1 MREEEG
7 NFWNFELSFGCVE
20 ELRKCMLKL
29 CNGISNSAQKIFS
42 VRQIKEQSTKA
53 HVEENCG
60 RFQNPCGVSYH
71 TEPFK
76 QSPKAF
82 TQYPYHVPACNETTG
97 REHYF
102 IKALAVSISHNGSGK
117 EFRGPD
123 IAEESV
129 SNFPLELH
137 FQGF

>member
-1 MREEEG
+1 M
-7 NFWNFELSFGCVE
+7 F
-20 ELRKCMLKL
+20 KL
-29 CNGISNSAQKIFS
+29 CNVIGNSAWKIFS
-42 VRQIKEQSTKA
+42 VRQIKEQSKKA

-60 RFQNPCGVSYH
+60 RFENPCGMSYNA
-71 TEPFK
+71 EPFK

-82 TQYPYHVPACNETTG
+82 TYYPYYVPACNETTG

-102 IKALAVSISHNGSGK
+102 NKALAVSVSHTGSGK

-129 SNFPLELH
+129 SNFPLELC